1 MNSKEAPEV
10 ATLLGVE
17 VLVQSSG
24 KKVETGVLEISDS
37 SSEDRGEEGPVGKT
51 LGSELTDVG
60 AAETP
65 RGSEPIEI
73 ENVNLPTEQTE
84 EPNVNPLE
92 STAEDVEIPDGSSVP
107 IDGVED

>member
-73 ENVNLPTEQTE
+73 ENANLPTEQTE